1 MRTYRE
7 QKALLKKLRH
17 EKIHALYRTEKDRQK
32 KDRYIKRE
40 FERILEALRVLFVI
54 IISPIMIPIMILPIG
69 LLFICMVGMLLYEI
83 FKGIFRLL
91 MYPFFVHMKKI
102 NLILPVL
109 QSD

>member
-1 MRTYRE
+1 MGQKKTYKE
-7 QKALLKKLRH
+7 QKEILR
-17 EKIHALYRTEKDRQK
+17 KVQKQRVQGLYQTEKVRQK

-54 IISPIMIPIMILPIG
+54 LLSPIMIPIMILPIG

-102 NLILPVL
+102 N
-109 QSD
+109 

>member
-1 MRTYRE
+1 MKKV
-7 QKALLKKLRH
+7 QKQKVRS
-17 EKIHALYRTEKDRQK
+17 LYRIEKVRQK

-40 FERILEALRVLFVI
+40 FERVIEALRVLLVV

-83 FKGIFRLL
+83 FKGMFRLV

-102 NLILPVL
+102 N
-109 QSD
+109 